1 MQHDGLWCA
10 FEDLPMGSEADFIAA
25 KCNIKRTDQDAFAL
39 ESHRRAVAAAESGD
53 FGDETVAVNVPDK
66 KRGQIVVSRD
76 EGPRADTT
84 LEALAKLRPT
94 FAADGTVTAGNA
106 SQISDGAAALVVASE
121 AVARQHNSPIKARIV
136 ATATSG
142 VAPKEL
148 FIAPV
153 SAIEKVLA
161 KAKLKVATSTCRAER
176 SVRRAVSGLH
186 VAAGIG
192 LGEDERPRRG
202 DCAGA
207 SDRRQRG
214 GCW

>member
-1 MQHDGLWCA
+1 M
-10 FEDLPMGSEADFIAA
+10 
-25 KCNIKRTDQDAFAL
+25 
-39 ESHRRAVAAAESGD
+39 
-53 FGDETVAVNVPDK
+53 NVPDK

-84 LEALAKLRPT
+84 LEALAKLRPS

-106 SQISDGAAALVVASE
+106 SQISDGAAAVVVASE

-142 VAPKEL
+142 VAPKEI

-161 KAKLKVATSTCRAER
+161 KAKLKLAD
-176 SVRRAVSGLH
+176 
-186 VAAGIG
+186 I
-192 LGEDERPRRG
+192 D
-202 DCAGA
+202 
-207 SDRRQRG
+207 
-214 GCW
+214 